1 MGCLSVSTGFIS
13 GIAAFIP
20 LFLLS
25 FDLLKNFTPRFP
37 FVLLSFFIALFV
49 AVIYHAVAR
58 SLRPNQVINKTV
70 LLVTGLLS
78 IGFTAALGSFAV
90 LFAGYSLS
98 DLIAPIVTALICSG
112 FTGAMGKRMPYG
124 DRVLAQVLGFREF
137 IAKAEKDKLER
148 MFESDPQYFYRVLP
162 YAIVLRLSTKWAE
175 HFSRMTLS
183 PPAWYR
189 GYSRD
194 RFDSR
199 AFERNLSNRFSSL
212 SSSMCATHS
221 SSSSSGSSGSS
232 SSGGYSGGGS
242 GGGGGQS
249 W

>member
-78 IGFTAALGSFAV
+78 IGFSYNFV
-90 LFAGYSLS
+90 
-98 DLIAPIVTALICSG
+98 
-112 FTGAMGKRMPYG
+112 
-124 DRVLAQVLGFREF
+124 
-137 IAKAEKDKLER
+137 
-148 MFESDPQYFYRVLP
+148 
-162 YAIVLRLSTKWAE
+162 
-175 HFSRMTLS
+175 
-183 PPAWYR
+183 
-189 GYSRD
+189 
-194 RFDSR
+194 
-199 AFERNLSNRFSSL
+199 
-212 SSSMCATHS
+212 
-221 SSSSSGSSGSS
+221 
-232 SSGGYSGGGS
+232 
-242 GGGGGQS
+242 
-249 W
+249 